1 MLALAKSALNLRYQD
16 MKANA
21 IYDDGH
27 GYIELTNYGEWL
39 YSLTGSDLLCEIAP
53 WIDASALE
61 VHEVDRLLWFICGV
75 PIPPPPPPE
84 QLSLF

>member
-1 MLALAKSALNLRYQD
+1 MMAD
-16 MKANA
+16 
-21 IYDDGH
+21 

-61 VHEVDRLLWFICGV
+61 VHEVDRLLWFHRRHSDTA
-75 PIPPPPPPE
+75 PTPARAT
-84 QLSLF
+84 

>member
-53 WIDASALE
+53 GLT
-61 VHEVDRLLWFICGV
+61 L
-75 PIPPPPPPE
+75 PP
-84 QLSLF
+84 LKSTK